1 MILLPDAN
9 PKSNAKAIN
18 RPFLVAK
25 SDAVAAGSQRARV
38 VMRHCEIMRI
48 MVLNLPILSAKRPGA
63 HLPKKEPAF
72 RIESS
77 W

>member
-9 PKSNAKAIN
+9 PKSNAKAIS

-25 SDAVAAGSQRARV
+25 SEVVAAGSQRARV
-38 VMRHCEIMRI
+38 VMRHCEIIRI
-48 MVLNLPILSAKRPGA
+48 VVLNLPILSAKRPGA
-63 HLPKKEPAF
+63 HLPKKEPAL
-72 RIESS
+72 RIERS

>member
-9 PKSNAKAIN
+9 PKSNANAISK
-18 RPFLVAK
+18 PFLMTMLDV
-25 SDAVAAGSQRARV
+25 VAAGSQRARV

-63 HLPKKEPAF
+63 HLPKKEPAL
-72 RIESS
+72 RIERS